1 MNNQAKL
8 TALLA
13 LAFLLLS
20 GCASVP
26 LDLPKPESSAF
37 VDTENTALA
46 QSSKRWR
53 APDATRSGFYPLL
66 GGLDAF
72 GARLALMDR
81 AERSIDAK
89 YFLMKPDSAG
99 LVFAGKLLEAAN
111 RGVRVRLLLDDI
123 FTTVDDKAL
132 IVLDMHPNIELR
144 IFNPISRQ
152 GFYFFNYLGFFD
164 RVNRRMHNKSFT
176 VDNQVSIVGG
186 RNIAEEYFEL
196 KERQHFFDF
205 DVLSA
210 GPVVR
215 KVSDAFDRYW
225 NHRLAVPMEVLS
237 GNITEREAKA
247 LRQQLNQKMQ
257 SQGETVYAQAI
268 DTSLM
273 RDFYDS
279 NLVPY
284 LADARVVIDQPQKL
298 LEEIAPDQQV
308 VATAVADA
316 IRRAEEEV
324 LIITPYFIPGT
335 TAVELIRSAVK
346 RGVQVTLVTNSLA
359 SNNHT
364 VVHSAYSSYRKTM
377 LEAGVQLWEA
387 RAYDA
392 EAGDRGGSKKL
403 TQVTLHTKLIL
414 IDRRYLFAGSLNLD
428 PRSIEI
434 NTELGM
440 MIESSTLSDYLA
452 RLLLARVPERAYR
465 LKLDQNDKINWHAT
479 IDSQQVIETREPQ
492 TSLWRRFKAW
502 FLKITPEK
510 QL

>member
-1 MNNQAKL
+1 
-8 TALLA
+8 
-13 LAFLLLS
+13 
-20 GCASVP
+20 
-26 LDLPKPESSAF
+26 
-37 VDTENTALA
+37 
-46 QSSKRWR
+46 
-53 APDATRSGFYPLL
+53 
-66 GGLDAF
+66 
-72 GARLALMDR
+72 
-81 AERSIDAK
+81 
-89 YFLMKPDSAG
+89 
-99 LVFAGKLLEAAN
+99 
-111 RGVRVRLLLDDI
+111 
-123 FTTVDDKAL
+123 
-132 IVLDMHPNIELR
+132 
-144 IFNPISRQ
+144 
-152 GFYFFNYLGFFD
+152 
-164 RVNRRMHNKSFT
+164 
-176 VDNQVSIVGG
+176 
-186 RNIAEEYFEL
+186 
-196 KERQHFFDF
+196 
-205 DVLSA
+205 
-210 GPVVR
+210 
-215 KVSDAFDRYW
+215 
-225 NHRLAVPMEVLS
+225 
-237 GNITEREAKA
+237 
-247 LRQQLNQKMQ
+247 MQ

-268 DTSLM
+268 DTRLM

-324 LIITPYFIPGT
+324 LIITPYFIPGK

-452 RLLLARVPERAYR
+452 RLLLARVPKRAYR

-502 FLKITPEK
+502 FLKIAPEK